1 MSPGEL
7 AMEIAEVALG
17 AAKAGIAS
25 ARNNGSADEALMAM
39 IEHIQN
45 ERAKEK
51 FVEFREG

>member
-1 MSPGEL
+1 MSAGEL

-17 AAKAGIAS
+17 AAKAGIVV
-25 ARNNGSADEALMAM
+25 ARAGGSADAALFAM
-39 IEHIQN
+39 VEHIQN